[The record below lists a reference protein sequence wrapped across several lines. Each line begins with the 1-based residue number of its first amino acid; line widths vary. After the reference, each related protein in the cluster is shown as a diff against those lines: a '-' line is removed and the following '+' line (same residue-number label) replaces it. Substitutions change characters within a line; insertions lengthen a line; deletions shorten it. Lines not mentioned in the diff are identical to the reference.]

1 MVEGTYCQVW
11 GAGLS
16 EPCHRTEKGSFPS
29 GWWALSKDKVL
40 DCKINKSSTEVL
52 RGLSLPNVKR
62 LPRGERCGEAS
73 LHQGKRQDLKQEVRA
88 HGVLP
93 LFPHA
98 ETGADWY
105 GGMGEG

>member
-1 MVEGTYCQVW
+1 M
-11 GAGLS
+11 
-16 EPCHRTEKGSFPS
+16 
-29 GWWALSKDKVL
+29 
-40 DCKINKSSTEVL
+40 
-52 RGLSLPNVKR
+52 PNVKR
-62 LPRGERCGEAS
+62 LLRGKRCGEAS

-88 HGVLP
+88 YDVLP